1 MTLSYLRI
9 THLCVILPHE
19 FSCNQFCK
27 WIEGRVG
34 GRGGYCKS
42 KESSS
47 KIQHSLQTG
56 SWQGQKK
63 KKIGPNWNLMPTTNN
78 KTLYQSF
85 SLHPQAAQCFEKVLK
100 ATPGNYE
107 TLKILGSLY
116 STSTDLDK
124 RETAKVNTQWSEIKF
139 ITWMLVFCL
148 TTCSMAFACK
158 QIVLK

>member
-1 MTLSYLRI
+1 MGGGGATVRVKS
-9 THLCVILPHE
+9 LPQKY
-19 FSCNQFCK
+19 SIACK
-27 WIEGRVG
+27 QAPGEGR
-34 GRGGYCKS
+34 
-42 KESSS
+42 
-47 KIQHSLQTG
+47 
-56 SWQGQKK
+56 KK

-124 RETAKVNTQWSEIKF
+124 RETAKVNTQ
-139 ITWMLVFCL
+139 
-148 TTCSMAFACK
+148 
-158 QIVLK
+158 

>member
-1 MTLSYLRI
+1 MLSYLRI

-19 FSCNQFCK
+19 FSCNHFCK

-34 GRGGYCKS
+34 GGEGGATVRVKS
-42 KESSS
+42 
-47 KIQHSLQTG
+47 LP
-56 SWQGQKK
+56 QKYSIAYKQAPGKGRK
-63 KKIGPNWNLMPTTNN
+63 KKIGPNWNLMTTTNN
-78 KTLYQSF
+78 KTQYQSF

-124 RETAKVNTQWSEIKF
+124 RETAKVNTQ
-139 ITWMLVFCL
+139 
-148 TTCSMAFACK
+148 
-158 QIVLK
+158 